1 MPAWVRLRFLVTRK
15 KCKLPSSMVTLFV
28 SSSTFT
34 PLWSQWIVAFE
45 GSKTPHSRSAGEF
58 FSATTSEGC
67 LIITGGR
74 PVIKRWKLY
83 TWLQH
88 AKKVG
93 SNSPGLVDFCFRG
106 YWIRIVLNLPDRQA
120 ELFGELTVINLA
132 YSSKFF
138 PGILKWL
145 FCW

>member
-1 MPAWVRLRFLVTRK
+1 MPAWVRLRFLVTRT
-15 KCKLPSSMVTLFV
+15 KCKLPSFMVTLFV

-34 PLWSQWIVAFE
+34 PLWSQWIVALD

-74 PVIKRWKLY
+74 PVIKRWELY
-83 TWLQH
+83 TWVQH
-88 AKKVG
+88 AEKVG
-93 SNSPGLVDFCFRG
+93 SNSPGLFKG
-106 YWIRIVLNLPDRQA
+106 YWI
-120 ELFGELTVINLA
+120 LFLRCLIGKQSFLGNSNYKRTVINLA
-132 YSSKFF
+132 CSSKFF
-138 PGILKWL
+138 QGILKCL